1 MFYWN
6 IVDKTT
12 TSKTRCAE
20 TVHCNSDERIKLVIF
35 WGSDFGKTSLLQ
47 VMVRLRNCSYKFT
60 HKWRR
65 QKSQAKDVYIFCF
78 QLDPKFLGQNLPL
91 FSLSWLTYHFR
102 ATTGQ
107 MCIPLPRDQ
116 PGRRAGGKYSSSTNR
131 RGLPPSRRCKEK
143 SKNWKRDKKCPD
155 DLKMC
160 WGDLESFRTILT
172 VSG

>member
-1 MFYWN
+1 MRFSFLFFDVCVWRTSCPEEKT
-6 IVDKTT
+6 KTT

-20 TVHCNSDERIKLVIF
+20 TFHCNVRRKNKVGNFWDSDVV
-35 WGSDFGKTSLLQ
+35 KTSLLQ
-47 VMVRLRNCSYKFT
+47 VMVRSRNCSYKFT

-65 QKSQAKDVYIFCF
+65 QKSQTEDVYIFCF

-102 ATTGQ
+102 AATGQ
-107 MCIPLPRDQ
+107 KCNPLPGDQ

-143 SKNWKRDKKCPD
+143 SKKWKRENT
-155 DLKMC
+155 
-160 WGDLESFRTILT
+160 GN
-172 VSG
+172 